1 MRGGTCSASWGRD
14 VDALVCWGAAVLMV
28 ATPSIA
34 AVVSKLLDN
43 RKEIRLKE
51 LEVAMLEA
59 QRKLLEAQTR
69 AALPEFVDAKDPV
82 ALEAWKRARQEVGG
96 REL

>member
-1 MRGGTCSASWGRD
+1 MEG
-14 VDALVCWGAAVLMV
+14 LVCWGAAVLMV

-43 RKEIRLKE
+43 RKEIRLRE
-51 LEVAMLEA
+51 LEVAAMEA
-59 QRKLLEAQTR
+59 QTRLLEAKTR
-69 AALPEFVDAKDPV
+69 AALPEFVDAKDPA
-82 ALEAWKRARQEVGG
+82 ALDAWRRARQEVG

>member
-1 MRGGTCSASWGRD
+1 MEG
-14 VDALVCWGAAVLMV
+14 LVCWGAAVLIV

-43 RKEIRLKE
+43 RKEIRMKE
-51 LEVAMLEA
+51 LEIATIEA
-59 QRKLLEAQTR
+59 RARLLEASAR
-69 AALPEFVDAKDPV
+69 AALPDYVDARDPA
-82 ALEAWKRARQEVGG
+82 ALEAWRKAREEVGR